1 MKINKSNEMELV
13 GKVIVNNKGQK
24 ANVIEFKNEKYVVE
38 VEGKQK
44 EYAIASLK
52 RNWEIEEEIVE
63 NDNKEDILTE
73 EQLKTV
79 LENLGIPN
87 ATIDEDTSNEE
98 IPNENIP
105 TEEENK
111 ASEDIEE
118 DTLNEEI
125 PNATIDEDTSNEEI
139 PNENI
144 PSEEENKVSE
154 DIEEDTSNEEI
165 PNATIAEDTLN
176 EEIPN
181 ENIPAEE
188 GNKVS
193 EDIKEDTL
201 NEEIPNATIA
211 EDTPNEEIPNENI
224 PTEEENKVSEDIE
237 EDTENT
243 SENKSDDNRTR
254 AERAITGELYGIP
267 VKYNKIN
274 QTTIWKIL
282 NKIYN
287 DRKVEKNANN
297 VIEIV
302 KKLKSE
308 HPTAFAGAYKCLVA
322 KCRMAYIDEVLEGRT
337 YEEPIKKENV

>member
-38 VEGKQK
+38 IEGKQK

-52 RNWEIEEEIVE
+52 RNWEIEEEIVENNIADKTISEVAE

-87 ATIDEDTSNEE
+87 ATI
-98 IPNENIP
+98 
-105 TEEENK
+105 
-111 ASEDIEE
+111 
-118 DTLNEEI
+118 
-125 PNATIDEDTSNEEI
+125 
-139 PNENI
+139 
-144 PSEEENKVSE
+144 
-154 DIEEDTSNEEI
+154 
-165 PNATIAEDTLN
+165 AEDTL
-176 EEIPN
+176 
-181 ENIPAEE
+181 
-188 GNKVS
+188 S
-193 EDIKEDTL
+193 
-201 NEEIPNATIA
+201 
-211 EDTPNEEIPNENI
+211 EEIPNENI

-237 EDTENT
+237 EETENT
-243 SENKSDDNRTR
+243 SENKLDDNRTR
-254 AERAITGELYGIP
+254 AEKAITGELYGIP

-287 DRKVEKNANN
+287 DRKVEKNTNN

>member
-63 NDNKEDILTE
+63 NDIADKTISEVAENDNKEDILTE

-87 ATIDEDTSNEE
+87 ATI
-98 IPNENIP
+98 
-105 TEEENK
+105 
-111 ASEDIEE
+111 A
-118 DTLNEEI
+118 
-125 PNATIDEDTSNEEI
+125 
-139 PNENI
+139 
-144 PSEEENKVSE
+144 
-154 DIEEDTSNEEI
+154 EDTSNEEI
-165 PNATIAEDTLN
+165 PNATIEEDTLN

-181 ENIPAEE
+181 ENISA
-188 GNKVS
+188 
-193 EDIKEDTL
+193 
-201 NEEIPNATIA
+201 
-211 EDTPNEEIPNENI
+211 
-224 PTEEENKVSEDIE
+224 EEENKVSEDIE
-237 EDTENT
+237 EETENT
-243 SENKSDDNRTR
+243 SENKLDDNRTR

-287 DRKVEKNANN
+287 DRKVEKNTNN

>member
-87 ATIDEDTSNEE
+87 ATIDEDT
-98 IPNENIP
+98 
-105 TEEENK
+105 
-111 ASEDIEE
+111 
-118 DTLNEEI
+118 L
-125 PNATIDEDTSNEEI
+125 
-139 PNENI
+139 
-144 PSEEENKVSE
+144 
-154 DIEEDTSNEEI
+154 
-165 PNATIAEDTLN
+165 
-176 EEIPN
+176 
-181 ENIPAEE
+181 
-188 GNKVS
+188 
-193 EDIKEDTL
+193 
-201 NEEIPNATIA
+201 
-211 EDTPNEEIPNENI
+211 NEEIPNENI

-237 EDTENT
+237 EDTLNEEIPNATIAEDTSNEEIPNENIPTEEENKVSEDIEEETKNT
-243 SENKSDDNRTR
+243 SENKLDDNRTR

-287 DRKVEKNANN
+287 DRKVEKNTNN

>member
-13 GKVIVNNKGQK
+13 GKVIINNKGQK

-63 NDNKEDILTE
+63 NDNKEDVLTE

-87 ATIDEDTSNEE
+87 ATIDEDT
-98 IPNENIP
+98 
-105 TEEENK
+105 
-111 ASEDIEE
+111 
-118 DTLNEEI
+118 L
-125 PNATIDEDTSNEEI
+125 
-139 PNENI
+139 
-144 PSEEENKVSE
+144 
-154 DIEEDTSNEEI
+154 
-165 PNATIAEDTLN
+165 
-176 EEIPN
+176 
-181 ENIPAEE
+181 
-188 GNKVS
+188 
-193 EDIKEDTL
+193 
-201 NEEIPNATIA
+201 
-211 EDTPNEEIPNENI
+211 NEEIPNENI

-237 EDTENT
+237 EETENT
-243 SENKSDDNRTR
+243 SENKLDNNRTR

>member
-52 RNWEIEEEIVE
+52 RNWEIEEEIAE

-87 ATIDEDTSNEE
+87 ENIPAEDTSNEE

-111 ASEDIEE
+111 VSE

-125 PNATIDEDTSNEEI
+125 PNTTIAEDTLSEEI

-144 PSEEENKVSE
+144 PVEEENKVSE
-154 DIEEDTSNEEI
+154 DIEE
-165 PNATIAEDTLN
+165 
-176 EEIPN
+176 
-181 ENIPAEE
+181 
-188 GNKVS
+188 
-193 EDIKEDTL
+193 
-201 NEEIPNATIA
+201 
-211 EDTPNEEIPNENI
+211 
-224 PTEEENKVSEDIE
+224 
-237 EDTENT
+237 TENT
-243 SENKSDDNRTR
+243 SENKLDDNRTR

-287 DRKVEKNANN
+287 DRKIEKNTNN

>member
-63 NDNKEDILTE
+63 NDNKEDVLTE

-87 ATIDEDTSNEE
+87 ATIDEDT
-98 IPNENIP
+98 
-105 TEEENK
+105 
-111 ASEDIEE
+111 
-118 DTLNEEI
+118 L
-125 PNATIDEDTSNEEI
+125 
-139 PNENI
+139 
-144 PSEEENKVSE
+144 
-154 DIEEDTSNEEI
+154 
-165 PNATIAEDTLN
+165 
-176 EEIPN
+176 
-181 ENIPAEE
+181 
-188 GNKVS
+188 
-193 EDIKEDTL
+193 
-201 NEEIPNATIA
+201 
-211 EDTPNEEIPNENI
+211 NEEIPNENI

-237 EDTENT
+237 EGTENT
-243 SENKSDDNRTR
+243 SENKLDDNRTR

>member
-13 GKVIVNNKGQK
+13 GKVIINNKGQK

-63 NDNKEDILTE
+63 NDNKEDVLTE

-105 TEEENK
+105 
-111 ASEDIEE
+111 A
-118 DTLNEEI
+118 
-125 PNATIDEDTSNEEI
+125 
-139 PNENI
+139 
-144 PSEEENKVSE
+144 EEENKVSE

-181 ENIPAEE
+181 ATIT
-188 GNKVS
+188 
-193 EDIKEDTL
+193 EDTS
-201 NEEIPNATIA
+201 
-211 EDTPNEEIPNENI
+211 NEEIPNENI

-237 EDTENT
+237 EETENT
-243 SENKSDDNRTR
+243 SENKLDDNRTR

-267 VKYNKIN
+267 VKYNKVN

>member
-87 ATIDEDTSNEE
+87 ATIAEDTSNEE
-98 IPNENIP
+98 IPNKNIS
-105 TEEENK
+105 
-111 ASEDIEE
+111 A
-118 DTLNEEI
+118 
-125 PNATIDEDTSNEEI
+125 
-139 PNENI
+139 
-144 PSEEENKVSE
+144 EEENKVSE
-154 DIEEDTSNEEI
+154 DINEDTSNEEI

-181 ENIPAEE
+181 ENIP
-188 GNKVS
+188 
-193 EDIKEDTL
+193 
-201 NEEIPNATIA
+201 
-211 EDTPNEEIPNENI
+211 
-224 PTEEENKVSEDIE
+224 TEEENKVSEDIE
-237 EDTENT
+237 EETENT
-243 SENKSDDNRTR
+243 SENKLDDNRTR

-274 QTTIWKIL
+274 KTTIWKIL

-287 DRKVEKNANN
+287 DRKVEKNTNN

>member
-38 VEGKQK
+38 IEGKQK

-63 NDNKEDILTE
+63 NDIADKTISEVAENDNKEDVLTE
-73 EQLKTV
+73 EQFKTV

-87 ATIDEDTSNEE
+87 ATIAEDTS
-98 IPNENIP
+98 
-105 TEEENK
+105 
-111 ASEDIEE
+111 
-118 DTLNEEI
+118 
-125 PNATIDEDTSNEEI
+125 
-139 PNENI
+139 
-144 PSEEENKVSE
+144 
-154 DIEEDTSNEEI
+154 
-165 PNATIAEDTLN
+165 
-176 EEIPN
+176 
-181 ENIPAEE
+181 
-188 GNKVS
+188 
-193 EDIKEDTL
+193 
-201 NEEIPNATIA
+201 
-211 EDTPNEEIPNENI
+211 NEEIPNENI

-237 EDTENT
+237 EETENT
-243 SENKSDDNRTR
+243 SENKLDDNRTR

-287 DRKVEKNANN
+287 DRKVEKNTNN

>member
-13 GKVIVNNKGQK
+13 GKVIINNKGQK

-38 VEGKQK
+38 IEGKQK

-87 ATIDEDTSNEE
+87 ATIAEDTSNEEIPNATITEDTSNEE

-105 TEEENK
+105 
-111 ASEDIEE
+111 A
-118 DTLNEEI
+118 
-125 PNATIDEDTSNEEI
+125 
-139 PNENI
+139 
-144 PSEEENKVSE
+144 EEENKVSE
-154 DIEEDTSNEEI
+154 DIEENTSNEEI
-165 PNATIAEDTLN
+165 Q
-176 EEIPN
+176 N
-181 ENIPAEE
+181 ENIPA
-188 GNKVS
+188 
-193 EDIKEDTL
+193 
-201 NEEIPNATIA
+201 
-211 EDTPNEEIPNENI
+211 
-224 PTEEENKVSEDIE
+224 EEENKVSEDIE
-237 EDTENT
+237 EETENT
-243 SENKSDDNRTR
+243 SENKLDDNRTR

-308 HPTAFAGAYKCLVA
+308 HPIAFAGAYKCLVA

>member
-13 GKVIVNNKGQK
+13 GKVIFNNKGQK

-63 NDNKEDILTE
+63 NDNKEDVLTE

-79 LENLGIPN
+79 LENLGIP
-87 ATIDEDTSNEE
+87 D
-98 IPNENIP
+98 
-105 TEEENK
+105 
-111 ASEDIEE
+111 
-118 DTLNEEI
+118 
-125 PNATIDEDTSNEEI
+125 
-139 PNENI
+139 
-144 PSEEENKVSE
+144 
-154 DIEEDTSNEEI
+154 
-165 PNATIAEDTLN
+165 ATIAEDT
-176 EEIPN
+176 
-181 ENIPAEE
+181 
-188 GNKVS
+188 S
-193 EDIKEDTL
+193 
-201 NEEIPNATIA
+201 
-211 EDTPNEEIPNENI
+211 NEEIPNENI

-237 EDTENT
+237 EETENT
-243 SENKSDDNRTR
+243 SENKLDDNRTR

-287 DRKVEKNANN
+287 DRKVEKNTNN

>member
-63 NDNKEDILTE
+63 DDNKEDILTE

-87 ATIDEDTSNEE
+87 ATI
-98 IPNENIP
+98 
-105 TEEENK
+105 
-111 ASEDIEE
+111 
-118 DTLNEEI
+118 
-125 PNATIDEDTSNEEI
+125 
-139 PNENI
+139 
-144 PSEEENKVSE
+144 
-154 DIEEDTSNEEI
+154 
-165 PNATIAEDTLN
+165 AEDTLN

-181 ENIPAEE
+181 ENIP
-188 GNKVS
+188 
-193 EDIKEDTL
+193 DEDTL
-201 NEEIPNATIA
+201 NEEIPNK
-211 EDTPNEEIPNENI
+211 NI

-237 EDTENT
+237 EETKNT
-243 SENKSDDNRTR
+243 SENKLDDNRTR

-287 DRKVEKNANN
+287 DRKVEKNTNN

-337 YEEPIKKENV
+337 YEEPIKKENA

>member
-63 NDNKEDILTE
+63 NDIVDKTISEVAENDNKEDVLTE

-87 ATIDEDTSNEE
+87 T
-98 IPNENIP
+98 
-105 TEEENK
+105 
-111 ASEDIEE
+111 
-118 DTLNEEI
+118 
-125 PNATIDEDTSNEEI
+125 
-139 PNENI
+139 
-144 PSEEENKVSE
+144 
-154 DIEEDTSNEEI
+154 
-165 PNATIAEDTLN
+165 TIAEDT
-176 EEIPN
+176 
-181 ENIPAEE
+181 
-188 GNKVS
+188 S
-193 EDIKEDTL
+193 
-201 NEEIPNATIA
+201 
-211 EDTPNEEIPNENI
+211 NEEIPNENI

-237 EDTENT
+237 EETENT
-243 SENKSDDNRTR
+243 SENKLDDNRTR

-287 DRKVEKNANN
+287 DRKVEKNTNN

>member
-111 ASEDIEE
+111 
-118 DTLNEEI
+118 
-125 PNATIDEDTSNEEI
+125 
-139 PNENI
+139 
-144 PSEEENKVSE
+144 VSE
-154 DIEEDTSNEEI
+154 DIEEE
-165 PNATIAEDTLN
+165 
-176 EEIPN
+176 
-181 ENIPAEE
+181 
-188 GNKVS
+188 
-193 EDIKEDTL
+193 
-201 NEEIPNATIA
+201 
-211 EDTPNEEIPNENI
+211 
-224 PTEEENKVSEDIE
+224 
-237 EDTENT
+237 TENT
-243 SENKSDDNRTR
+243 SENKLDNNRTR

>member
-63 NDNKEDILTE
+63 NDIADKTISEVVENDNKEDILTE

-87 ATIDEDTSNEE
+87 ATI
-98 IPNENIP
+98 
-105 TEEENK
+105 
-111 ASEDIEE
+111 A
-118 DTLNEEI
+118 
-125 PNATIDEDTSNEEI
+125 
-139 PNENI
+139 
-144 PSEEENKVSE
+144 
-154 DIEEDTSNEEI
+154 EDTSNEEI
-165 PNATIAEDTLN
+165 PNATIEEDTLN

-188 GNKVS
+188 ENKVS
-193 EDIKEDTL
+193 EDIE
-201 NEEIPNATIA
+201 
-211 EDTPNEEIPNENI
+211 EDTPNEEIQNENI

-237 EDTENT
+237 EETENT
-243 SENKSDDNRTR
+243 SENKLDDNRTR

>member
-52 RNWEIEEEIVE
+52 RNWEIEEEVAE

-87 ATIDEDTSNEE
+87 ATITEDTS
-98 IPNENIP
+98 
-105 TEEENK
+105 
-111 ASEDIEE
+111 
-118 DTLNEEI
+118 
-125 PNATIDEDTSNEEI
+125 
-139 PNENI
+139 
-144 PSEEENKVSE
+144 
-154 DIEEDTSNEEI
+154 
-165 PNATIAEDTLN
+165 
-176 EEIPN
+176 
-181 ENIPAEE
+181 
-188 GNKVS
+188 
-193 EDIKEDTL
+193 
-201 NEEIPNATIA
+201 
-211 EDTPNEEIPNENI
+211 NEEIPNENI

-237 EDTENT
+237 EETENT
-243 SENKSDDNRTR
+243 SENKLDDNRTR

-287 DRKVEKNANN
+287 DRKVEKNTNN